1 MKLILLSTDVRSPET
16 LQPLREQLAALL
28 RANSFSFAP
37 HAVQIDC
44 TGDASDRGAE
54 TKNRR
59 GERPGLNKFKTP
71 IGNVSFRPV
80 DTVNVQ
86 QLHDINEKLFPV
98 KYNNAFYE
106 YVTDAPEGY
115 CKLAYADDETA
126 VGAVCCEVERVK
138 ISGKRRYRLCILTIG
153 VLDDYRRSK
162 LGSLLL
168 ENVIEQ
174 ARRDKFVYVY
184 LHVQSTNTAAQR
196 FYLAHGFEVT
206 KLLRNYYSQLNPPH
220 CFVLCKQLAP

>member
-1 MKLILLSTDVRSPET
+1 MLRRT
-16 LQPLREQLAALL
+16 LQVVGVRVEASKAGKPLREQLAALL
-28 RANSFSFAP
+28 RANSFSFVP

-44 TGDASDRGAE
+44 TEDASDRGAE

-106 YVTDAPEGY
+106 YVTDAPE
-115 CKLAYADDETA
+115 E
-126 VGAVCCEVERVK
+126 VK
-138 ISGKRRYRLCILTIG
+138 ISGKHRYRLCILTIG

-174 ARRDKFVYVY
+174 ARRDKLVYVY
-184 LHVQSTNTAAQR
+184 LHVQITNTAAQR

-220 CFVLCKQLAP
+220 CFVLRKQLAP